1 MLDLLLS
8 FSSLL
13 PHLYSSAR
21 IVDVVVKSSPF
32 PGKLRAPHNY
42 STRIFL
48 PPISFH
54 PTNYSPSKSKPSI
67 VLIFHSPHITSPFI
81 GYISSLTNSPKN
93 SSKHPAKL
101 VNLLVYRYLEESGF
115 RHSAFTFGYECN
127 VLNAGIDG
135 TAVPRGALLSLLQKG
150 VLFSE
155 AEAFALLNDGEFEA
169 RFEKAIGSLNILE
182 CTLCDATKMKALQRR
197 VQQKSGAGEEQ
208 QQQSIRVPS
217 RAPMLSQTG
226 GDHQTPSTSHT
237 TTTAAATA
245 TTTSS
250 ANLARPESTSSV
262 KSSLSSS
269 RDQQQHQQ
277 QQLGRLQPNSNN
289 VPSNAASF
297 LQQQQS
303 QRGAMATYRT
313 SSDLGSKVA
322 CIPQATTST
331 GTVASSNHLHPQ
343 TAASI
348 QAQFYQHFVQLNHSP
363 IPDAAGTPFNITS
376 SNVVSN
382 GVLNGPQQ
390 QQLASSM
397 ASFPSL
403 GGLHHHQFNS
413 HPLKPSESAGTH
425 NCDIGRRNRQN
436 QGTGHRRKQLAQRK
450 EKRNRD
456 RPDGSRSSS
465 PCTFFPCAA
474 LVDVEN

>member
-1 MLDLLLS
+1 MA
-8 FSSLL
+8 F
-13 PHLYSSAR
+13 
-21 IVDVVVKSSPF
+21 
-32 PGKLRAPHNY
+32 
-42 STRIFL
+42 
-48 PPISFH
+48 
-54 PTNYSPSKSKPSI
+54 
-67 VLIFHSPHITSPFI
+67 
-81 GYISSLTNSPKN
+81 NSDE
-93 SSKHPAKL
+93 

-226 GDHQTPSTSHT
+226 GDQQTPSTSHT

-269 RDQQQHQQ
+269 RDQHQQQQQ

-313 SSDLGSKVA
+313 SSDVGSKVG

-348 QAQFYQHFVQLNHSP
+348 QAQFYQHFAQLNHSP

-413 HPLKPSESAGTH
+413 HPLKPSESAGTVPDY
-425 NCDIGRRNRQN
+425 NARLANGTTGPPLPASYLSPSTTVTSAGGIGKTKGL
-436 QGTGHRRKQLAQRK
+436 GTGG
-450 EKRNRD
+450 N
-456 RPDGSRSSS
+456 S
-465 PCTFFPCAA
+465 
-474 LVDVEN
+474 